1 MAVQLLVAVDPLLGV
16 FRLRRTQRA
25 AHSRHVVRV
34 VRILFPRYLPPHL
47 SHLTVSERERER
59 KRERERQRDRER
71 ERERERDRDRQRE
84 RERDRETER
93 ERERERE
100 RGKLRCGSWWAGP
113 RTQQRKAT
121 GNTVHVSCYY
131 KHNSP
136 RVTWLNHGLTL

>member
-1 MAVQLLVAVDPLLGV
+1 VLLAVAKPAPVVQPHLPEMAVQLLVAVDPLLGV

-59 KRERERQRDRER
+59 QRERE
-71 ERERERDRDRQRE
+71 RE